1 VTLYG
6 LDGGGLPDV
15 QFSQNWFVDDTFSTF
30 TLWWG
35 NGEQV
40 NDPDAWGGTAFRLRP
55 GDGESFAWVWT
66 TEFFHDVPMVA
77 YFRLKVSD
85 NTSAD
90 PVARISVKGGG
101 TEYGPLSLKGTD
113 FDAVNTYQEFAI
125 PFTFHTNPD
134 DAFLFFNFWR
144 SGEADLTVDGVTIF
158 TEPQPVTSPFVWGVP
173 GGNYRGGG
181 IWVRYTDDAGTFSA
195 IEEANLYPSR
205 MGVSPDSLFF
215 LTEEGGVAP
224 KPRTLTVQQGC
235 ASFTWD
241 ATENA
246 SWLEVQP
253 VEDAIEVSVDAT
265 GLPTGTYQATV
276 TVTADGDVLGNPAQ
290 VPVTLKVVD
299 TIHPTF
305 LPMVLQNG

>member
-30 TLWWG
+30 GLQWG
-35 NGEQV
+35 DGESV
-40 NDPDAWGGTAFRLRP
+40 NDPAAWGGTAFQLLP
-55 GDGESFAWVWT
+55 ADMESFAWVWT
-66 TEFFHDVPMVA
+66 TEFFHDVPFVA

-85 NTSAD
+85 NTSAGN
-90 PVARISVKGGG
+90 VARIAVTGGD
-101 TEYGPLSLKGTD
+101 TYYGPVELKGTD
-113 FDAVNTYQEFAI
+113 FDAPNTYQEFVL
-125 PFTFHTNPD
+125 PFTFHSDPD
-134 DAFLFFNFWR
+134 DVFLIFRFWR
-144 SGEADLTVDGVTIF
+144 TGEAIVTVDGVTIF
-158 TEPQPVTSPFVWGVP
+158 TELQPVTSPFVWGVP

-195 IEEANLYPSR
+195 IEEADLYPSR

-215 LTEEGGVAP
+215 LTEEGSVAP

-241 ATENA
+241 AIEDA
-246 SWLEVQP
+246 GWLTVQP

-276 TVTADGDVLGNPAQ
+276 TVTADGDVLGSPAH

-299 TIHPTF
+299 TIYPTF
-305 LPMVLQNG
+305 LPLVMKDG

>member
-1 VTLYG
+1 
-6 LDGGGLPDV
+6 
-15 QFSQNWFVDDTFSTF
+15 
-30 TLWWG
+30 
-35 NGEQV
+35 
-40 NDPDAWGGTAFRLRP
+40 
-55 GDGESFAWVWT
+55 
-66 TEFFHDVPMVA
+66 MVA

-158 TEPQPVTSPFVWGVP
+158 TEPQPVTSPFVWDVP

-181 IWVRYTDDAGTFSA
+181 IWVRYSEDAGTFSA
-195 IEEANLYPSR
+195 IKEANLYPSR